1 MDPNVTKDE
10 DSVAE
15 FRCEV
20 EANPFDAKT
29 VEWKL
34 PHRSSYAPGRNWRD
48 RSQIIVEDG
57 RGVSILRLSGLERS
71 DMGEVICS
79 ASNGVKNHVAK
90 KMTYLIINRKYFFF
104 REINI
109 DIRQQYF
116 LTEM

>member
-90 KMTYLIINRKYFFF
+90 KMTYLIINRKYY
-104 REINI
+104 ICSNI
-109 DIRQQYF
+109 IF
-116 LTEM
+116 SMKSICL

>member
-90 KMTYLIINRKYFFF
+90 KMTYLIINRKYYVHSN
-104 REINI
+104 NI
-109 DIRQQYF
+109 FSNQYAYSNK
-116 LTEM
+116 

>member
-29 VEWKL
+29 VKWKL

-48 RSQIIVEDG
+48 RSQIIG
-57 RGVSILRLSGLERS
+57 
-71 DMGEVICS
+71 
-79 ASNGVKNHVAK
+79 K
-90 KMTYLIINRKYFFF
+90 KHALKKYDQFAFKEFVQFHEIFVTKIINKFIY
-104 REINI
+104 
-109 DIRQQYF
+109 
-116 LTEM
+116 LCLLLKK